1 MCFRSRVIPQYAF
14 DTDPSGPRSDRPGP
28 HTAAKVEFMMQC
40 MAQARA
46 RALDAQNACRTPS
59 TALAPATSTAV
70 SCRCGETRGVA
81 GGHTGGG
88 ATRVSVTD
96 EAFRAGRWSMDM
108 QYPYRGDD
116 ESGEEGGL
124 RAEGVEAVHHMVNL

>member
-28 HTAAKVEFMMQC
+28 HTAAKVELMMQC

-59 TALAPATSTAV
+59 TALVPATSTAV
-70 SCRCGETRGVA
+70 SCGGEETGSGG
-81 GGHTGGG
+81 GGHT
-88 ATRVSVTD
+88 
-96 EAFRAGRWSMDM
+96 EAG
-108 QYPYRGDD
+108 QH
-116 ESGEEGGL
+116 E
-124 RAEGVEAVHHMVNL
+124 